1 MHVLVPCEIKDTF
14 VSIPIF
20 IAAYKGWRRQASE
33 CEVPQRTSPAS
44 PPLLPPPYVDK
55 YLQFDFYQGGQSHR
69 SYHRVGK
76 ARFKRGEEE
85 VITTSSILQC
95 HFKLLFL
102 LLVWGLAIKVTT
114 AWSVVTCYF
123 LCHIT
128 TNDPCSIQ
136 PELANIPLLSAIC
149 YLPNL
154 PTSGQSFQKKTEV
167 SLCLSI

>member
-1 MHVLVPCEIKDTF
+1 MLQFLYLLQRTKHGGD
-14 VSIPIF
+14 
-20 IAAYKGWRRQASE
+20 RQANAKSHRE
-33 CEVPQRTSPAS
+33 
-44 PPLLPPPYVDK
+44 PPWQALPPPPPPYVDK

-76 ARFKRGEEE
+76 ARFKRGKEE
-85 VITTSSILQC
+85 VITTGSILQC

-154 PTSGQSFQKKTEV
+154 PTSG
-167 SLCLSI
+167 